1 MTWTGPG
8 SHHTPRHVAP
18 GSTGIEEQPQGE
30 QVVAVWARGRRCLQ
44 MGVVRVWRAS
54 WACPTVRT
62 GVRRTDWDQPL
73 PF

>member
-8 SHHTPRHVAP
+8 SHHTPCHVAP
-18 GSTGIEEQPQGE
+18 GSAGIEEQPQGE